1 MWSYKINFGISKT
14 LTSILKFKKR
24 RLGSKIST
32 SSALTFLGTE
42 CVIHCIYCFRYLNL
56 RRDTESVVSD
66 ADEISA
72 LSSRITST
80 LNTLEVFDHATVTEL
95 MVRADFTYMY
105 ITMVLYTMI
114 NANYW
119 KHQNFI
125 RWKLTFRFF
134 NFLPLKNVEF
144 LLSTLSQMARY
155 AFIIDLNNYV
165 WYNFYFHKECLYS
178 NVAVSYQMIG
188 HDCFSWWVLLTNQR
202 RIYTEWLMHWYIII
216 L

>member
-95 MVRADFTYMY
+95 MVRADFAYIY

-165 WYNFYFHKECLYS
+165 
-178 NVAVSYQMIG
+178 
-188 HDCFSWWVLLTNQR
+188 
-202 RIYTEWLMHWYIII
+202 
-216 L
+216 